1 MNNEGKMGLAVGRE
15 GRRKQGA
22 ENKRNSTPYVDSDFG
37 GLVIVGAFPYCIAV
51 LLKVKL

>member
-1 MNNEGKMGLAVGRE
+1 MGLAVGRE
-15 GRRKQGA
+15 GCRKQGA
-22 ENKRNSTPYVDSDFG
+22 ENKCNSTPYVDSDFG